1 MQTQIPDLTSPP
13 EPPEPEQPNRRGS
26 GNAVLRLLRP
36 KQWTKNLLV
45 FAALLFSAKLTDLTA
60 DLHSLGAFVAMCLAS
75 SATYIFND
83 IADRDKDKLHP
94 RKRFRPIAAGE
105 VSVTLGF
112 ALGVVLLVVA
122 AAIAI
127 SVNAWVLAMI
137 GFYLV
142 LQVAYNGWLKKMA
155 VADVFVIAT
164 GFVLRAALG
173 AQAISVTISGWL
185 LFCTGALS
193 LMLGFAKRREEFISQ
208 AEEISA
214 TRSSLADYN
223 RMSLDVMVAM
233 FAGVAVMSYWIY
245 CLDSPTAKHYP
256 SLIATA
262 PFVTYGVAR
271 YLLEVFVNNE
281 GGEPADILLRDRH
294 VIASVV
300 GFLIAALIS
309 LSGRP
314 IPIIKD

>member
-1 MQTQIPDLTSPP
+1 METPP
-13 EPPEPEQPNRRGS
+13 KGGAAP
-26 GNAVLRLLRP
+26 VVRLVRP

-45 FAALLFSAKLTDLTA
+45 FAAILFSAKLTDPTA
-60 DLHSLGAFVAMCLAS
+60 MLHAVGAFLAMSFAS

-83 IADRDKDKLHP
+83 VADREKDRLHP
-94 RKRFRPIAAGE
+94 RKRSRPIASGE
-105 VSVTLGF
+105 VSVTLGIF
-112 ALGVVLLVVA
+112 LGVVLLVLA
-122 AAIAI
+122 ACIAI

-137 GFYLV
+137 GFYL
-142 LQVAYNGWLKKMA
+142 LIQVAYNGWLKQMA
-155 VADVFVIAT
+155 IADVFVIAS

-208 AEEISA
+208 AEDGA
-214 TRSSLADYN
+214 LTRSSLANYN
-223 RMSLDVMVAM
+223 RPSLDVMVAM
-233 FAGVAVMSYWIY
+233 FGGVAVMSYWIY

-256 SLIATA
+256 SLITTA
-262 PFVTYGVAR
+262 PFVTYGVSR

-294 VIASVV
+294 IIVSVL
-300 GFLIAALIS
+300 GFVAAALIS
-309 LSGRP
+309 LSGKP
-314 IPIIKD
+314 IPIIQD

>member
-1 MQTQIPDLTSPP
+1 MS
-13 EPPEPEQPNRRGS
+13 
-26 GNAVLRLLRP
+26 
-36 KQWTKNLLV
+36 
-45 FAALLFSAKLTDLTA
+45 
-60 DLHSLGAFVAMCLAS
+60 LAS

-83 IADRDKDKLHP
+83 IADRDKDRLHP
-94 RKRFRPIAAGE
+94 RKRLRPIAAGE

-112 ALGVVLLVVA
+112 FLAVVLLVVSA
-122 AAIAI
+122 AVAIA
-127 SVNAWVLAMI
+127 VNAWVLAMI

-142 LQVAYNGWLKKMA
+142 LQVAYNGWLKRMA
-155 VADVFVIAT
+155 IADVFVIAS

-208 AEEISA
+208 AEEGA
-214 TRSSLADYN
+214 VTRSSLADYN
-223 RMSLDVMVAM
+223 RMSLDVMTAM

-245 CLDSPTAKHYP
+245 CLDSPTGKHYP

-294 VIASVV
+294 IIVSVL
-300 GFLIAALIS
+300 GFVMAALIS

-314 IPIIKD
+314 IPIIQN